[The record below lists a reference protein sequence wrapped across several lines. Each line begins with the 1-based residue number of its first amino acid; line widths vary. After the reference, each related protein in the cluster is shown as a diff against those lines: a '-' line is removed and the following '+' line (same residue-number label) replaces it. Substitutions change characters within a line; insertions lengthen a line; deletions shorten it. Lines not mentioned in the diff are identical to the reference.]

1 MIASI
6 TWEPNV
12 KKTALIAALL
22 AGCATHPPFIVEGTE
37 HAVSVNWAHS
47 PRGTTGALEAADA
60 HCAKYG
66 RHAQFTGKVT
76 DFENA
81 YNCVK

>member
-1 MIASI
+1 M
-6 TWEPNV
+6 
-12 KKTALIAALL
+12 KKIMLLALAL
-22 AGCATHPPFIVEGTE
+22 AGCAANQPRPPFIVEGTE
-37 HAVSVNWAHS
+37 SAVSVNWAHS

-66 RHAQFTGKVT
+66 KHAQFVGKVT

>member
-1 MIASI
+1 MQ
-6 TWEPNV
+6 
-12 KKTALIAALL
+12 KTALIAALAGL
-22 AGCATHPPFIVEGTE
+22 VAGCASTGAQPPFIVEGTE

-47 PRGTTGALEAADA
+47 PRGSTGALEAADA

-66 RHAQFTGKVT
+66 KHAQFAGKVT
-76 DFENA
+76 DFDLA